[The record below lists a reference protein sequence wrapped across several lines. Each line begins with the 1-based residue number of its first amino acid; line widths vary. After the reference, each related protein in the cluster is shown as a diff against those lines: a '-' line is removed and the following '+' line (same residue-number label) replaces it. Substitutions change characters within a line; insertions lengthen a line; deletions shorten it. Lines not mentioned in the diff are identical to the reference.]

1 MLTAVVKSRASLPDG
16 LDPGAAIEDNLNV
29 ISPRRTRAP
38 IAHIMTTRPTHV
50 GIMIV
55 LLLAVSVG
63 ASAAQGRE
71 RDDPD
76 AGTVAGSVLDPSGAA
91 VAAAQVTLTFTDG
104 TEPRTATTGM
114 DGRFTFVRVAPGAHA
129 VTVLAQGFAPF
140 ATAPF
145 TLTSRGGFTLPPITL
160 SIEDVTASVT
170 VRPVEAIA
178 EEQIKAQEQQRLF
191 GFVPNF
197 YVSYIPDAAPLL
209 SRQKF
214 SLASRHTFDWTS
226 FAGATVSAT
235 VQQAVDAHAGYG
247 RGASG
252 YAKRWAASFANERS
266 NDLLSHYVFASAFHQ
281 DPRYFYQGT
290 GTTRSRLRH
299 ALSYAYAARS
309 DSGKAMPNYAYLL
322 GGMGAAAL
330 SIAYY
335 PRGERGPGLILTN
348 AALGVIGRAGQ
359 AVVQEFVARRVTT
372 NVR

>member
-1 MLTAVVKSRASLPDG
+1 MRIG
-16 LDPGAAIEDNLNV
+16 
-29 ISPRRTRAP
+29 SPT
-38 IAHIMTTRPTHV
+38 IALA
-50 GIMIV
+50 IV
-55 LLLAVSVG
+55 LLLLAVN
-63 ASAAQGRE
+63 ARILAAQATDP
-71 RDDPD
+71 DDPQ
-76 AGTVAGSVLDPSGAA
+76 AATVAGSVLDPGGGAVGGA
-91 VAAAQVTLTFTDG
+91 RVTLTFGDG
-104 TEPRTATTGM
+104 TRSRIETSGI
-114 DGRFTFVRVAPGAHA
+114 DGRFTFLHVAPGSYVVA
-129 VTVLAQGFAPF
+129 VQAPGFAPHATPPFSVTPRDRF
-140 ATAPF
+140 AV
-145 TLTSRGGFTLPPITL
+145 PPIRL

-197 YVSYIPDAAPLL
+197 YVSYIPDAAPLT

-226 FAGATVSAT
+226 FAGATVSAA
-235 VQQAVDAHAGYG
+235 VQQAVDAHSGYG

-348 AALGVIGRAGQ
+348 AALGLIGRAGQ

>member
-1 MLTAVVKSRASLPDG
+1 MMRIGSPHIAVAV
-16 LDPGAAIEDNLNV
+16 
-29 ISPRRTRAP
+29 
-38 IAHIMTTRPTHV
+38 
-50 GIMIV
+50 V
-55 LLLAVSVG
+55 LLLLAG
-63 ASAAQGRE
+63 DARISAAQATDA
-71 RDDPD
+71 DDPQ
-76 AGTVAGSVLDPSGAA
+76 AATVAGSVLDPSGGA
-91 VAAAQVTLTFTDG
+91 VGGARVTLTFTDG
-104 TEPRTATTGM
+104 TRSRIETSGI
-114 DGRFTFVRVAPGAHA
+114 DGRFTFVHVAPGSYVVGVQAP
-129 VTVLAQGFAPF
+129 GFAPV
-140 ATAPF
+140 ATPPF
-145 TLTSRGGFTLPPITL
+145 TLTPRDRFTVPPIRL
-160 SIEDVTASVT
+160 AIEDVTASVT

-197 YVSYIPDAAPLL
+197 YVTYIPDAAPLT

-226 FAGATVSAT
+226 FAGATVSAA
-235 VQQAVDAHAGYG
+235 VQQAVGAHSGYG

-266 NDLLSHYVFASAFHQ
+266 NDLLSHYVFASVFHQ

-309 DSGKAMPNYAYLL
+309 DSGKTMPNYAYLL

-348 AALGVIGRAGQ
+348 AALGLIGRAGQ

-372 NVR
+372 NVP